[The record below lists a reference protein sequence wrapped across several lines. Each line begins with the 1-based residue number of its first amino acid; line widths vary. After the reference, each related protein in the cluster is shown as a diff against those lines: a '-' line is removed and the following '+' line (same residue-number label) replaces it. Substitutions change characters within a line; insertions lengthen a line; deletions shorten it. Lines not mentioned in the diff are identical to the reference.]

1 MQMRVFIDC
10 THTANH
16 TYKNTGIHRVVR
28 QITSELLEIS
38 VNRSNLE
45 VIPVKFDGIFITRL
59 ASLDEQDTNYSSSIK
74 LAKKISSYIRKLVAK
89 LRKLLFNYLI
99 ISNRKSDFSGIKFS
113 STDIYIVADA
123 NWDLPQSYYYFLQH
137 LKDCKVSVVSLCYD
151 LIPVKFPN
159 FCSKKFVKGFTD
171 FYHKYSDCFDQ
182 VICISR
188 QSTEDYKE
196 AKRQGILPNSNT
208 NQIVDSF
215 RLGSDYSK
223 DKKLDDSDVNNTS
236 ENIKLTS
243 LINQRYILVVGSL
256 VPHKNTKTIVA
267 AFDLLVKQN
276 DNVHLIFAGN
286 RGRHNDTDILIE
298 KNKMYGSQIHIL
310 DSVTDSDLRIL
321 YENCY
326 CLVQAS
332 FYEGFGLPVVEALQY
347 NKPVISSNGGSLP
360 EVGGDFCLYFDPNDA
375 VQLCQALEKLLN
387 SDDFYKHLINRIKNE
402 YTPFSWKDSA
412 NQLLSLLH
420 IE

>member
-1 MQMRVFIDC
+1 VRIFIDC

-28 QITSELLEIS
+28 QITSELLEIATS
-38 VNRSNLE
+38 KPNLE
-45 VIPVKFDGIFITRL
+45 VIPVKFNGIFITRVT
-59 ASLDEQDTNYSSSIK
+59 SLDEQREKHFSSVKSSKNSYSHICKLLNKIK
-74 LAKKISSYIRKLVAK
+74 
-89 LRKLLFNYLI
+89 KLLFNYLI
-99 ISNRKSDFSGIKFS
+99 VSNRKSDFSGIQFS

-137 LKDCKVSVVSLCYD
+137 LKDCKVSIVSLCYD

-159 FCSKKFVKGFTD
+159 LCSKKFVKGFTG

-188 QSTEDYKE
+188 QSAEDYQE

-223 DKKLDDSDVNNTS
+223 DKKSDDLDVSNTS
-236 ENIKLTS
+236 ENFKLMS
-243 LINQRYILVVGSL
+243 LVNQRYILVVGSL
-256 VPHKNTKTIVA
+256 VPHKNIKTIVA
-267 AFDLLVKQN
+267 AFDSLMKSNN
-276 DNVHLIFAGN
+276 DIYLIFAGN
-286 RGRHNDTDILIE
+286 RGGYDDTDILIE
-298 KNKMYGSQIHIL
+298 QNKLYGKFIYIL
-310 DSVTDSDLRIL
+310 DSVTDSDLKIL

-347 NKPVISSNGGSLP
+347 DKPVISSNGGSLP
-360 EVGGDFCLYFDPNDA
+360 EVGGDFCIYFDPTEPI
-375 VQLCQALEKLLN
+375 QLCQALEKLLN
-387 SDDFYKHLINRIKNE
+387 SDDFYNNLVNRIKNE
-402 YTPFSWKDSA
+402 YIPFSWKDSA
-412 NQLLSLLH
+412 NQLLSLLN